1 MIKMKKGKV
10 VLVGTGFVG
19 MSMAYSMVNRGGVNE
34 LVLIDIDKD
43 KTIGEEM
50 DLSHGLPFA
59 PQKMVI
65 KAGDY
70 EECKDAQIVVITA
83 GIAQKP
89 GQTRLELA
97 ETNTKIMKSITQN
110 IMASGFN
117 GIIIV
122 ASNPVD
128 LMTYVV
134 AKVSGLPKNQVFG
147 SGTVLD
153 TARLRYLM
161 ADYLKLSSKNIHAYI
176 MGEHGDSSFVPWDHA
191 YVGCKRIK
199 DVMKDNHHPMNDL
212 KKIHEG
218 VINAAYEIIN
228 KKRATYYGIGMALN
242 RLVRAVLDN
251 ENSILTVSTY
261 LQDGQYGQEDIYI
274 GIPAVINSKGVRELV
289 ELNLNE
295 EEQGKLNESCRIIKQ
310 MRIDSIEKIIEEK

>member
-1 MIKMKKGKV
+1 MKKGKI

-19 MSMAYSMVNRGGVNE
+19 MSMAYSMLNRGGINE
-34 LVLIDIDKD
+34 LVLVDLDKD

-50 DLSHGLPFA
+50 DLSHGLPYA

-70 EECKDAQIVVITA
+70 DECKDAQIVVITA
-83 GIAQKP
+83 GVAQKP

-97 ETNTKIMKSITQN
+97 EINAKIMKDITKS

-117 GIIIV
+117 GIIVV

-134 AKVSGLPKNQVFG
+134 SKVSGLPKNQVIG

-161 ADYLKLSSKNIHAYI
+161 AEYFKVSSKNIHAYI
-176 MGEHGDSSFVPWDHA
+176 MGEHGDSSFVPWAHA
-191 YVGCKRIK
+191 YIGCKK
-199 DVMKDNHHPMNDL
+199 VEDVMKDNHHPMTVLED
-212 KKIHEG
+212 IHKG
-218 VINAAYEIIN
+218 VVNAAYEIID
-228 KKRATYYGIGMALN
+228 KKKATYYGIGMALY
-242 RLVRAVLDN
+242 RIVRAILDN

-261 LQDGQYGQEDIYI
+261 LKDGEYGQDDIYI
-274 GIPAVINSKGVRELV
+274 GVPAIVNSKGVRELLTL
-289 ELNLNE
+289 ELTE
-295 EEQGKLNESCRIIKQ
+295 KEQEKLDESARVLKQ
-310 MRIDSIEKIIEEK
+310 MRSDSIDKILKD

>member
-1 MIKMKKGKV
+1 MKKGKV

-19 MSMAYSMVNRGGVNE
+19 MSMAYAMLNRGGVNE
-34 LVLIDIDKD
+34 LILIDIDKD

-70 EECKDAQIVVITA
+70 DECKDAEVVVITA

-89 GQTRLELA
+89 GQTRLELT
-97 ETNTKIMKSITQN
+97 ETNTKIMKSITKS

-117 GIIIV
+117 GVIVV

-128 LMTYVV
+128 IMTYVV
-134 AKVSGLPKNQVFG
+134 AKVSGLPKNKVIG

-153 TARLRYLM
+153 TARLRYIM
-161 ADYLKLSSKNIHAYI
+161 AEYLNVSSKNIHAYV

-191 YVGCKRIK
+191 YVGCKKIS
-199 DVMKDNHHPMNDL
+199 DVMKDNNHPMDDL
-212 KKIHEG
+212 EQIHKD
-218 VINAAYEIIN
+218 VVNAAYEIIN
-228 KKRATYYGIGMALN
+228 KKKATYYGIGVALS
-242 RLVRAVLDN
+242 RLVKAILED
-251 ENSILTVSTY
+251 EHGILTVSTY
-261 LQDGQYGQEDIYI
+261 LKDGQYGQDDIYI
-274 GIPAVINSKGVRELV
+274 GVPAIICSDGVREV
-289 ELNLNE
+289 VNLDLTK
-295 EEQGKLNESCRIIKQ
+295 EEQAKLDESCKIIKE
-310 MRIDSIEKIIEEK
+310 MRANSIEKIINE